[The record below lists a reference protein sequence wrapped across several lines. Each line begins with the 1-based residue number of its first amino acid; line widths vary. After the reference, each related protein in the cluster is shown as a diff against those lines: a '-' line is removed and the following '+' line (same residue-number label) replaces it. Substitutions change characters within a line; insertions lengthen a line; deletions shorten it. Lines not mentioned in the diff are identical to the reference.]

1 MTRALRSISASVE
14 KRLLNLSRQSGE
26 DFQYV
31 LMRYGLERLM
41 YRLSRSVYAKEFV
54 VKGAMLLRVWTGEQY
69 RPTKD
74 LDLLAILDKSPEE
87 LDQIFR
93 DVCTLTVEDDGLVF
107 RSERIR
113 VRQIREDNVYG
124 GVRVTLEA
132 RLGKIRI
139 PLQVDIG
146 FGDAVTPQV
155 QQEEFPT
162 LLDFPAPILL
172 TYPRETTIAEKF
184 ETIVNLGLTNSRM
197 KDYYDI
203 WLLSQQFDFDGA
215 NLVRAIE
222 ATFMRRR
229 AVLPNELP
237 IGLSIEFVSDAGKLS
252 QWDAFVRR
260 SRLDTKEI
268 NLETV
273 VKVIADFMMPPS
285 IAAAEGKA
293 FLLRWTPGGP
303 CPGKYDDYSLLS
315 VSTSRTMERSFKH
328 PWTQ

>member
-1 MTRALRSISASVE
+1 MTRALRNVSASVE

-31 LMRYGLERLM
+31 LMRFGLERLM

-54 VKGAMLLRVWTGEQY
+54 VKGALLLRVWTGEQY

-74 LDLLAILDKSPEE
+74 LDLLAIMDKSPEE

-93 DVCTLTVEDDGLVF
+93 DICTLTVEDEGLVF
-107 RSERIR
+107 RSETIR

-146 FGDAVTPQV
+146 FGDAVTPEAQR
-155 QQEEFPT
+155 EEFPT

-172 TYPRETTIAEKF
+172 IYPRETAIAEKF
-184 ETIVNLGLTNSRM
+184 EAIVNLGLTNSRM

-215 NLVRAIE
+215 NLVRAID
-222 ATFMRRR
+222 ATFRRRR

-237 IGLSIEFVSDAGKLS
+237 IGLSTEFVSDAGKLS

-273 VKVIADFMMPPS
+273 VIVIADFMMPPS
-285 IAAAEGKA
+285 IAAAEGKV
-293 FLLRWTPGGP
+293 FLLRWTPSGP
-303 CPGKYDDYSLLS
+303 WQ
-315 VSTSRTMERSFKH
+315 VR
-328 PWTQ
+328 

>member
-1 MTRALRSISASVE
+1 MTRALRNISASVE

-41 YRLSRSVYAKEFV
+41 YRLSRSVFAKEFV

-87 LDQIFR
+87 LNQTFR
-93 DVCTLTVEDDGLVF
+93 DVCKLTVEDDGLVF
-107 RSERIR
+107 LSETIR

-124 GVRVTLEA
+124 GMRVTFEG

-146 FGDAVTPQV
+146 FGDVVTPEA
-155 QQEEFPT
+155 QQEQFPT
-162 LLDFPAPILL
+162 LLDFPAAILL
-172 TYPRETTIAEKF
+172 TYPRETSIAEKF
-184 ETIVNLGLTNSRM
+184 EAIVNLGLSNSRM

-222 ATFMRRR
+222 ATFRRRR

-252 QWDAFVRR
+252 QWNAFVRR

-303 CPGKYDDYSLLS
+303 WQ
-315 VSTSRTMERSFKH
+315 VR
-328 PWTQ
+328 

>member
-1 MTRALRSISASVE
+1 MTRAVRNISASVA

-69 RPTKD
+69 RATKD

-93 DVCTLTVEDDGLVF
+93 DICTLIVEDDGLVF
-107 RSERIR
+107 RSETIR
-113 VRQIREDNVYG
+113 VREIREDKVYG
-124 GVRVTLEA
+124 GTRVTLEA

-146 FGDAVTPQV
+146 FGDAVTPEA

-172 TYPRETTIAEKF
+172 AYPRETAIAEKF
-184 ETIVNLGLTNSRM
+184 EAIVNLGLTNSRM

-203 WLLSQQFDFDGA
+203 WLLSQQFDFHGA
-215 NLVRAIE
+215 NLMRAIE
-222 ATFMRRR
+222 ATFRRR
-229 AVLPNELP
+229 RTVLPNEPP
-237 IGLSIEFVSDAGKLS
+237 IDWSIEFVSTPANYRSG
-252 QWDAFVRR
+252 RR
-260 SRLDTKEI
+260 SFAGVD
-268 NLETV
+268 
-273 VKVIADFMMPPS
+273 
-285 IAAAEGKA
+285 
-293 FLLRWTPGGP
+293 
-303 CPGKYDDYSLLS
+303 
-315 VSTSRTMERSFKH
+315 
-328 PWTQ
+328 

>member
-1 MTRALRSISASVE
+1 
-14 KRLLNLSRQSGE
+14 
-26 DFQYV
+26 
-31 LMRYGLERLM
+31 
-41 YRLSRSVYAKEFV
+41 
-54 VKGAMLLRVWTGEQY
+54 MLLRVWTGEQY

-93 DVCTLTVEDDGLVF
+93 EICTLIVEDDGLVF
-107 RSERIR
+107 RSETIR

-124 GVRVTLEA
+124 GMRVTFEA

-146 FGDAVTPQV
+146 FGDAVTPQAH
-155 QQEEFPT
+155 QEEFPT

-172 TYPRETTIAEKF
+172 TYPRETSIAEKF
-184 ETIVNLGLTNSRM
+184 EAIVNLGLTNSRM

-203 WLLSQQFDFDGA
+203 WLLSQRFDFDGA
-215 NLVRAIE
+215 NLVRAID
-222 ATFMRRR
+222 ATFRRR
-229 AVLPNELP
+229 RTVLPNELP

-252 QWDAFVRR
+252 QWEAFVRR
-260 SRLDTKEI
+260 SRLDSKEI
-268 NLETV
+268 NLEAV

-285 IAAAEGKA
+285 IAAAEGEA

-303 CPGKYDDYSLLS
+303 WQ
-315 VSTSRTMERSFKH
+315 VV
-328 PWTQ
+328 

>member
-1 MTRALRSISASVE
+1 MTRALRNISASVE

-93 DVCTLTVEDDGLVF
+93 DVCTLTVENDGLVF
-107 RSERIR
+107 RSETTR
-113 VRQIREDNVYG
+113 VRQIREDSVYG
-124 GVRVTLEA
+124 GVRVTFEA

-146 FGDAVTPQV
+146 FGDAVTPEA

-172 TYPRETTIAEKF
+172 AYPRETSIAEKF
-184 ETIVNLGLTNSRM
+184 EAIVNLGLTNSRM

-215 NLVRAIE
+215 NLVGAIE
-222 ATFMRRR
+222 ATFRRR
-229 AVLPNELP
+229 RTVLPNELP

-252 QWDAFVRR
+252 QWEAFVRR
-260 SRLDTKEI
+260 SRLDSKEI
-268 NLETV
+268 NLEAV

-303 CPGKYDDYSLLS
+303 WQ
-315 VSTSRTMERSFKH
+315 VR
-328 PWTQ
+328 

>member
-1 MTRALRSISASVE
+1 MTRVLRNISASVE
-14 KRLLNLSRQSGE
+14 RRLLNLSRQSGE

-107 RSERIR
+107 RSETIR

-124 GVRVTLEA
+124 GMRVTLES

-146 FGDAVTPQV
+146 FGDAVTPEA

-172 TYPRETTIAEKF
+172 TYPRETAIAEKF
-184 ETIVNLGLTNSRM
+184 EAIVNLGLTNSRM

-203 WLLSQQFDFDGA
+203 WLLSQKFDFDGA
-215 NLVRAIE
+215 NLVRAME
-222 ATFMRRR
+222 ATFRRRR
-229 AVLPNELP
+229 AVLPKELP
-237 IGLSIEFVSDAGKLS
+237 SGLSIEFVSDAGKLS

-268 NLETV
+268 DLERV

-293 FLLRWTPGGP
+293 FLLRWPPGGFWQ
-303 CPGKYDDYSLLS
+303 
-315 VSTSRTMERSFKH
+315 VR
-328 PWTQ
+328 

>member
-1 MTRALRSISASVE
+1 MTRALRNISASVE

-93 DVCTLTVEDDGLVF
+93 DLCTLTVEDDGLVF
-107 RSERIR
+107 RSETIR

-146 FGDAVTPQV
+146 FGDAVTPEA

-172 TYPRETTIAEKF
+172 TYPRETAIAEKF
-184 ETIVNLGLTNSRM
+184 EAIVNLGLTNSRM

-222 ATFMRRR
+222 ATFRRRR
-229 AVLPNELP
+229 AVLPNKLP

-268 NLETV
+268 NLEAV

-303 CPGKYDDYSLLS
+303 WQ
-315 VSTSRTMERSFKH
+315 VR
-328 PWTQ
+328 

>member
-1 MTRALRSISASVE
+1 MTRALRNISASVE

-41 YRLSRSVYAKEFV
+41 YRLSRSVCAKEFI
-54 VKGAMLLRVWTGEQY
+54 VKGAMLLRLWTDEQY

-93 DVCTLTVEDDGLVF
+93 DICTLTVEDDGLVF
-107 RSERIR
+107 RSETIR

-124 GVRVTLEA
+124 GIRITLEA

-146 FGDAVTPQV
+146 FGDAVTPEA

-172 TYPRETTIAEKF
+172 TYPRETAIAEKF
-184 ETIVNLGLTNSRM
+184 EAIVNLGLTNSRM

-222 ATFMRRR
+222 ATFRRRR
-229 AVLPNELP
+229 AVLANELP

-252 QWDAFVRR
+252 QWDAFVHR
-260 SRLDTKEI
+260 SRLDTKGI

-273 VKVIADFMMPPS
+273 VKVITDFMMPPCT
-285 IAAAEGKA
+285 AAAEGKA

-303 CPGKYDDYSLLS
+303 WQ
-315 VSTSRTMERSFKH
+315 VV
-328 PWTQ
+328 

>member
-1 MTRALRSISASVE
+1 M
-14 KRLLNLSRQSGE
+14 
-26 DFQYV
+26 
-31 LMRYGLERLM
+31 
-41 YRLSRSVYAKEFV
+41 
-54 VKGAMLLRVWTGEQY
+54 
-69 RPTKD
+69 
-74 LDLLAILDKSPEE
+74 
-87 LDQIFR
+87 
-93 DVCTLTVEDDGLVF
+93 
-107 RSERIR
+107 
-113 VRQIREDNVYG
+113 
-124 GVRVTLEA
+124 RVTLDS

-146 FGDAVTPQV
+146 FGDAVTPEA

-172 TYPRETTIAEKF
+172 TYPRETAIAEKF
-184 ETIVNLGLTNSRM
+184 EAIVNLGLTNSRM

-222 ATFMRRR
+222 ATFRRRR

-303 CPGKYDDYSLLS
+303 WQ
-315 VSTSRTMERSFKH
+315 VR
-328 PWTQ
+328 

>member
-1 MTRALRSISASVE
+1 MTRALRNISASVE

-74 LDLLAILDKSPEE
+74 LDLLAILDKSPEQ
-87 LDQIFR
+87 LDHIFR

-107 RSERIR
+107 LSETIR
-113 VRQIREDNVYG
+113 VRQIRED
-124 GVRVTLEA
+124 
-132 RLGKIRI
+132 KIRI

-146 FGDAVTPQV
+146 FGDAVTPEA

-172 TYPRETTIAEKF
+172 TYPRETAIAEKF
-184 ETIVNLGLTNSRM
+184 EAIVNLGLTSSRM
-197 KDYYDI
+197 KDYFDI
-203 WLLSQQFDFDGA
+203 WLLPQQFYFDGA

-222 ATFMRRR
+222 ATFRRRR

-237 IGLSIEFVSDAGKLS
+237 MGLSIEFVSDTGKLS

-268 NLETV
+268 NLEAV

-285 IAAAEGKA
+285 TAAAEGRA

-303 CPGKYDDYSLLS
+303 WQ
-315 VSTSRTMERSFKH
+315 VR
-328 PWTQ
+328 

>member
-1 MTRALRSISASVE
+1 MTRALRNISASVE

-31 LMRYGLERLM
+31 LMRFGLERLM

-54 VKGAMLLRVWTGEQY
+54 VKGALLLRVWTGEQY

-107 RSERIR
+107 RSETIR

-124 GVRVTLEA
+124 GMRVTLEA

-146 FGDAVTPQV
+146 FGDAVTPEAQR
-155 QQEEFPT
+155 EEFPT

-172 TYPRETTIAEKF
+172 TYPRETAIAEKF
-184 ETIVNLGLTNSRM
+184 EAIVNLGLTNSRM

-222 ATFMRRR
+222 ATFRRRR

-273 VKVIADFMMPPS
+273 VKVIADFMMAPS
-285 IAAAEGKA
+285 IAAAEGRA
-293 FLLRWTPGGP
+293 VLLRWTPGGP
-303 CPGKYDDYSLLS
+303 WQ
-315 VSTSRTMERSFKH
+315 VR
-328 PWTQ
+328 